1 MPISTQL
8 PTYSSTI
15 PNSFFSSPVELHSSI
30 ITSHDYNHR
39 REDAL
44 EHLLNE
50 LASTLA
56 PFVDYRQEH
65 DPYRMQYINHAR
77 IKVVPLSTAAAIRNN
92 LYTFDTLPF
101 TETEINAA
109 LRYTY
114 PERFI

>member
-1 MPISTQL
+1 MSTSTQSS
-8 PTYSSTI
+8 TYSSTI
-15 PNSFFSSPVELHSSI
+15 PNSFFSSPVESHSSI
-30 ITSHDYNHR
+30 ITSHDYNHS

-44 EHLLNE
+44 EHLLDE

-77 IKVVPLSTAAAIRNN
+77 IKVVPLSTAATIRNN
-92 LYTFDTLPF
+92 LYTLDTLPF
-101 TETEINAA
+101 TEAEINFA
-109 LRYTY
+109 LRNTC